1 MFRRMRT
8 RRIRHNAN
16 LSQQP
21 PDEGISGAASCCTDH
36 IATTYGLPIVTT
48 SNDGYRFRHCIGPEA
63 VGLTPAQYLHLA
75 FGHSSREQW
84 QQRIDAGEIWLA
96 GLKLCGGETLR
107 PGQQLDWLRPGWIE
121 PEVPLDWYEVY
132 RDEHLLAVNKPSGL
146 PTLPGGGFYRHSL
159 LECVRTH
166 DPGASPLH
174 RLGRGTSGLVLFAL
188 APQTRTAL
196 SKHWNAVRKEY
207 RALAQGVATF
217 ETLGIRT
224 PIGHVPHPRLGSMH
238 AASVDGK
245 PSRSLATVLERHRD
259 STLFGVE
266 IMTGRPH
273 QIRIHLASIGHPL
286 VGDPVYAP
294 GGGILPSEPGLPGDL
309 GYWLHAHRLR
319 FIHPDT
325 LRDVTLECEPP
336 TQLCTLEERVT

>member
-1 MFRRMRT
+1 MQHGRSQWLRR
-8 RRIRHNAN
+8 
-16 LSQQP
+16 
-21 PDEGISGAASCCTDH
+21 TDCD
-36 IATTYGLPIVTT
+36 YVRQPIVTST
-48 SNDGYRFRHCIGPEA
+48 NDGYRFRHCVGPEA

-84 QQRIDAGEIWLA
+84 QQRIDAGEIWLS
-96 GLKLCGGETLR
+96 GLQLRGDESLR

-121 PEVPLDWYEVY
+121 PEVPLDWSEVY

-146 PTLPGGGFYRHSL
+146 PTLPGGGFYRHTL
-159 LECVRTH
+159 LEYVRVR
-166 DPGASPLH
+166 DPGATPLH
-174 RLGRGTSGLVLFAL
+174 RLGRGTSGLVLFSLNAS
-188 APQTRTAL
+188 TRATM
-196 SKHWNAVRKEY
+196 SQRWHAVRKEY
-207 RALAQGVATF
+207 RALAQGVADF

-238 AASVDGK
+238 AACVHGK
-245 PSRSLATVLERHRD
+245 PSRSLATVLERYRD

-286 VGDPVYAP
+286 VGDPVYAQ
-294 GGGILPSEPGLPGDL
+294 GGGILSDEPGLPGDL

-319 FIHPDT
+319 FIHPCT
-325 LRDVTLECEPP
+325 LLDVTLESEPP
-336 TQLCTLEERVT
+336 SQLRTSHERVA